1 MRTILY
7 TQIYVKDNDFEGKD
21 DAEKA
26 HIQLAVSWLHAEENA
41 TLAAILLP
49 YFQLQLPNSAQE
61 ISNTIVLIKFPK
73 TFSEQILSTKY

>member
-1 MRTILY
+1 MIL
-7 TQIYVKDNDFEGKD
+7 K
-21 DAEKA
+21 EKMM
-26 HIQLAVSWLHAEENA
+26 LRRPTYNSLSDSWLHAEENA